1 LANGSYGNKT
11 LTLVFL
17 IVGSV
22 FACFGIVYISIVVK
36 RYLNATLE
44 EEQNEE
50 EAKAAAIGAA
60 LASKDSPHAY
70 DKMEDE

>member
-1 LANGSYGNKT
+1 MANGSYGNKT

-22 FACFGIVYISIVVK
+22 FACLGIVYISIVVK

-60 LASKDSPHAY
+60 LASKDSPDAY